1 MSKETLRNN
10 YINDFLYDLNTR
22 EKQYLFNKLK
32 DEMIKQNI
40 DEIIRLALHKYK
52 LSNRKS
58 MNTFIFTQSKKY
70 QLDDTQIQYI
80 LDEVE
85 IKIKETFLKKEN
97 EWQNVNFTC
106 NVV

>member
-40 DEIIRLALHKYK
+40 DELVRLALHKYK

-58 MNTFIFTQSKKY
+58 MNTFIFTQSKK
-70 QLDDTQIQYI
+70 
-80 LDEVE
+80 
-85 IKIKETFLKKEN
+85 
-97 EWQNVNFTC
+97 
-106 NVV
+106 